1 MAHIRPLGDQ
11 VLLKPAAKEEK
22 TASGIF
28 LPDSATGN
36 ESLKRG
42 EVVAV
47 GNGKREDGKTVAI
60 ELKSGEKVLYS
71 WGDEIKIDNVEYV
84 LVNESNI
91 KAVIE

>member
-1 MAHIRPLGDQ
+1 MANIRPLGDQ

-28 LPDSATGN
+28 LPESATGN

-42 EVVAV
+42 SVVAV
-47 GNGKREDGKTVAI
+47 GNGKYVDGKLT
-60 ELKSGEKVLYS
+60 ELGVKKGENVLYS
-71 WGDEIKIDNVEYV
+71 WGDDIKVDGEEYV